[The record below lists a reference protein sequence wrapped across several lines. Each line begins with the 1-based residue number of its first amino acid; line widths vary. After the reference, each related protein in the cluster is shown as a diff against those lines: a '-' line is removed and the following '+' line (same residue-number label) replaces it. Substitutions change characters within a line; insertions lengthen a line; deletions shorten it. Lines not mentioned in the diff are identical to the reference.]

1 MDEQPQKKRFGG
13 LEVYWTTITYRSLIL
28 VVLALLLVGVSITI
42 LLRPGILE
50 QVMAKL
56 TSEGND
62 AASGVEEAAQA
73 RFLNLDGTVRVK
85 GRNSSQWVNADYR
98 IPLEEGDIIQTGP
111 QGIARITFIDG
122 TTYVVKPNTLIVIE
136 ENTALKNRVTRVAVQ
151 VSSGAVD
158 LSTGTWEVPGSSS
171 VVRFSDAEA
180 RMEQNTRAAV
190 TSDPKTQ
197 VNEITVAEGSAL
209 VNRRDQSIQVGPYE
223 RASFRTPD
231 DPLTKEQVLAP
242 PTLLRP
248 RNLEPI
254 ISASPRQE
262 VVRFTWT
269 RVAQAHR
276 YRLRLSTSPLL
287 TSTVLDRTVQSSGF
301 RARGL
306 KPGEYYWTVTAFDE
320 KGQES
325 QQIPQYR
332 FSLFEQPASEELLLV
347 IDNVVQHGRHIEI
360 IGRTETGAIV
370 TINAE
375 PVANV
380 RPDGSFR
387 HFVGPLAS
395 AGAHSITI
403 VAQNRRGEVVTRKK
417 TVVVQ

>member
-1 MDEQPQKKRFGG
+1 MDEQPQKQRFGG
-13 LEVYWTTITYRSLIL
+13 LEVYWTTVTYRSLL
-28 VVLALLLVGVSITI
+28 FVVLALLLAGVSIII

-56 TSEGND
+56 TSKGND
-62 AASGVEEAAQA
+62 DTSAVEEAAQA
-73 RFLNLDGTVRVK
+73 RFINLDGTVRVK
-85 GRNSSQWVNADYR
+85 GRDSSQWVNADYR

-136 ENTALKNRVTRVAVQ
+136 ENIALKDRTTRVAVQ
-151 VSSGAVD
+151 VTSGAVD
-158 LSTGTWEVPGSSS
+158 LSTGSWEPGSSS
-171 VVRFSDAEA
+171 VIRFSDAEA
-180 RMEQNTRAAV
+180 RMGQNTRAAV
-190 TSDPKTQ
+190 TSNPKTQ

-209 VNRRDQSIQVGPYE
+209 VSRRDQSIQVGPYE

-231 DPLTKEQVLAP
+231 DSLTKEQVLAP

-254 ISASPRQE
+254 ISANPRQE
-262 VVRFTWT
+262 VVRFTWS
-269 RVAQAHR
+269 RVAQANR

-287 TSTVLDRTVQSSGF
+287 TSTVLDRTVQSSSF

-306 KPGEYYWTVTAFDE
+306 QPGDYYWTVTAFDE

-325 QQIPQYR
+325 QQSPQYR

-360 IGRTETGAIV
+360 IGRTEAGAIV

-387 HFVGPLAS
+387 HFIGPLAS

>member
-1 MDEQPQKKRFGG
+1 MDEQPQKQRFGG
-13 LEVYWTTITYRSLIL
+13 LEVYWTTVTYRSLL
-28 VVLALLLVGVSITI
+28 FVVLALLLAGVSIII

-56 TSEGND
+56 SSKGND
-62 AASGVEEAAQA
+62 DTSAVEEAAQA
-73 RFLNLDGTVRVK
+73 RFINLDGTVRVK
-85 GRNSSQWVNADYR
+85 GRDSSQWVNADYR

-136 ENTALKNRVTRVAVQ
+136 ENIALKDRTTRVAVQ
-151 VSSGAVD
+151 VTSGAVD
-158 LSTGTWEVPGSSS
+158 LSTGSWEPGSSS
-171 VVRFSDAEA
+171 VIRFSDAEA
-180 RMEQNTRAAV
+180 RMGQNTRAAV

-223 RASFRTPD
+223 RASFRSPA

-254 ISASPRQE
+254 ISANPRQE
-262 VVRFTWT
+262 VVRFTWS
-269 RVAQAHR
+269 RVAQANR

-287 TSTVLDRTVQSSGF
+287 TSTVLDRTVQSSSF

-306 KPGEYYWTVTAFDE
+306 QPGDYYWTVTAFDE

-325 QQIPQYR
+325 QQSPQYR

-360 IGRTETGAIV
+360 IGRTEAGAIV

-387 HFVGPLAS
+387 HFIGPLAS

>member
-1 MDEQPQKKRFGG
+1 MDEQPQKQRFGG
-13 LEVYWTTITYRSLIL
+13 LEVYWTTVTYRSLL
-28 VVLALLLVGVSITI
+28 FVVLALLLAGVSIII

-56 TSEGND
+56 SSKGND
-62 AASGVEEAAQA
+62 DASAVEEAAQA
-73 RFLNLDGTVRVK
+73 RFINLDGTVRVK
-85 GRNSSQWVNADYR
+85 GRDSSQWVNADYR

-136 ENTALKNRVTRVAVQ
+136 ENIALKDRTTRVAVQ
-151 VSSGAVD
+151 VTSGAVD
-158 LSTGTWEVPGSSS
+158 LSTGSWEPGSSS
-171 VVRFSDAEA
+171 VIRFSDAEA
-180 RMEQNTRAAV
+180 RMGQNTRAAV
-190 TSDPKTQ
+190 TSNPKTQ

-209 VNRRDQSIQVGPYE
+209 VSRRDQSIQVGPYE

-231 DPLTKEQVLAP
+231 DSLTKEQVLAP

-254 ISASPRQE
+254 ISANPRQE
-262 VVRFTWT
+262 VVRFAWS
-269 RVAQAHR
+269 RVAQANR

-287 TSTVLDRTVQSSGF
+287 TSTVLDRTVQSSSF

-306 KPGEYYWTVTAFDE
+306 QPGDYYWTVTAFDE

-325 QQIPQYR
+325 QQSPQYR

-360 IGRTETGAIV
+360 IGRTEAGAMV

-387 HFVGPLAS
+387 HFIGPLAS

>member
-1 MDEQPQKKRFGG
+1 MDEQPQKQRFGG
-13 LEVYWTTITYRSLIL
+13 LEVYWTTVTYRSLL
-28 VVLALLLVGVSITI
+28 FVVLALLLVGVSITI

-56 TSEGND
+56 TSKGND

-73 RFLNLDGTVRVK
+73 RFINLDGTVRVK

-136 ENTALKNRVTRVAVQ
+136 ENIALKNRVTRVAVQ
-151 VSSGAVD
+151 VTSGAVD
-158 LSTGTWEVPGSSS
+158 LSTGSWEPGSSS
-171 VVRFSDAEA
+171 VIRFSDAEA
-180 RMEQNTRAAV
+180 RMGQNTRAAV

-209 VNRRDQSIQVGPYE
+209 VSRRDQSIQVGPYE
-223 RASFRTPD
+223 RASFRSPD

-254 ISASPRQE
+254 ISANPRQE
-262 VVRFTWT
+262 VVRFAWS
-269 RVAQAHR
+269 RVAQANR

-287 TSTVLDRTVQSSGF
+287 TSTVLDRTVQSSSF

-306 KPGEYYWTVTAFDE
+306 QPGDYYWTVTAFDE

-325 QQIPQYR
+325 QQSAQYR

-360 IGRTETGAIV
+360 IGRTEAGAIV

-387 HFVGPLAS
+387 HFIGPLAS

>member
-13 LEVYWTTITYRSLIL
+13 LEVYWTTVTYRSLL
-28 VVLALLLVGVSITI
+28 FVVLALLLAGISITI

-56 TSEGND
+56 TSKGND
-62 AASGVEEAAQA
+62 DASAVEEAAQA
-73 RFLNLDGTVRVK
+73 RFINLDGTVRVK
-85 GRNSSQWVNADYR
+85 GRDSSQWVNADYR

-136 ENTALKNRVTRVAVQ
+136 ENIALKDRTTRVAVQ
-151 VSSGAVD
+151 VTSGAVD
-158 LSTGTWEVPGSSS
+158 LSTGSWEPGSSS
-171 VVRFSDAEA
+171 VIRFSDAEA
-180 RMEQNTRAAV
+180 RMGQNTRAAV
-190 TSDPKTQ
+190 TSNPKTQ

-209 VNRRDQSIQVGPYE
+209 INRRSQSIQVGPYE

-231 DPLTKEQVLAP
+231 DSLTKEQVLAP

-254 ISASPRQE
+254 ISANPRQE
-262 VVRFTWT
+262 VVRFTWS
-269 RVAQAHR
+269 RVAQANR

-287 TSTVLDRTVQSSGF
+287 TSTVLDRTVQSSSF

-306 KPGEYYWTVTAFDE
+306 QPGDYYWTVTAFDE

-325 QQIPQYR
+325 QQSPQYR

-360 IGRTETGAIV
+360 IGRTEAGAMV

-387 HFVGPLAS
+387 HFIGPLAS

>member
-98 IPLEEGDIIQTGP
+98 IPLEEGDIIQTGL

-287 TSTVLDRTVQSSGF
+287 TSTVLDRTVQSIRLQGAWFETGRILLDRNRLRRKRSGEP
-301 RARGL
+301 AE
-306 KPGEYYWTVTAFDE
+306 PPV
-320 KGQES
+320 
-325 QQIPQYR
+325 P
-332 FSLFEQPASEELLLV
+332 LFPV
-347 IDNVVQHGRHIEI
+347 RTTG
-360 IGRTETGAIV
+360 IGRIA
-370 TINAE
+370 
-375 PVANV
+375 
-380 RPDGSFR
+380 
-387 HFVGPLAS
+387 
-395 AGAHSITI
+395 AGD
-403 VAQNRRGEVVTRKK
+403 
-417 TVVVQ
+417 

>member
-1 MDEQPQKKRFGG
+1 MDEQPQKQRFGG
-13 LEVYWTTITYRSLIL
+13 LEVYWTTVTYRSLL
-28 VVLALLLVGVSITI
+28 FVVLALLLAGVSITI

-56 TSEGND
+56 TSKGND

-73 RFLNLDGTVRVK
+73 RFINLDGTVRVK

-136 ENTALKNRVTRVAVQ
+136 ENIALKDRTTRVAVQ
-151 VSSGAVD
+151 VTSGAVD
-158 LSTGTWEVPGSSS
+158 LSTGSWEPGSSS
-171 VVRFSDAEA
+171 VIRFSDAEA
-180 RMEQNTRAAV
+180 RMGQNTRAAV

-223 RASFRTPD
+223 RASFRSPD

-254 ISASPRQE
+254 ISANPRQE
-262 VVRFTWT
+262 VVRFAWS
-269 RVAQAHR
+269 RVAQANR

-287 TSTVLDRTVQSSGF
+287 TSTVLDRTVQSSSF

-306 KPGEYYWTVTAFDE
+306 QPGDYYWTVTAFDE

-325 QQIPQYR
+325 QQSPQYR

-360 IGRTETGAIV
+360 IGRTEAGAIV

-387 HFVGPLAS
+387 HFIGPLAS

>member
-13 LEVYWTTITYRSLIL
+13 LEVYWTTVTYRSLL
-28 VVLALLLVGVSITI
+28 FVVLALLLAGVSIII

-56 TSEGND
+56 SSKGND
-62 AASGVEEAAQA
+62 DASAVEEAAQA
-73 RFLNLDGTVRVK
+73 RFINLDGTVRVK
-85 GRNSSQWVNADYR
+85 GRDSSQWVNADYR

-136 ENTALKNRVTRVAVQ
+136 ENIALKDRTTRVAVQ
-151 VSSGAVD
+151 VTSGAVD
-158 LSTGTWEVPGSSS
+158 LSTGSWEPGSSS
-171 VVRFSDAEA
+171 VIRFSDAEA
-180 RMEQNTRAAV
+180 RMGQNTRAAV
-190 TSDPKTQ
+190 TSNPKTQ

-209 VNRRDQSIQVGPYE
+209 VSRRDQSIQVGPYE

-231 DPLTKEQVLAP
+231 DSLTKEQVLAP

-254 ISASPRQE
+254 ISANPRQE
-262 VVRFTWT
+262 VVRFTWS
-269 RVAQAHR
+269 RVAQANR

-287 TSTVLDRTVQSSGF
+287 TSTVLDRTVQSSSF

-306 KPGEYYWTVTAFDE
+306 QPGDYYWTVTAFDE

-325 QQIPQYR
+325 QQSPQYR

-360 IGRTETGAIV
+360 IGRTEAGAMV

-387 HFVGPLAS
+387 HFIGPLAS

>member
-1 MDEQPQKKRFGG
+1 MDEQPQKRRFGG
-13 LEVYWTTITYRSLIL
+13 LEVYWTTVTYRSLL
-28 VVLALLLVGVSITI
+28 FVVLALLLAGISITI

-56 TSEGND
+56 TSKGND
-62 AASGVEEAAQA
+62 DASAVEEAAQA
-73 RFLNLDGTVRVK
+73 RFINLDGTVRVK
-85 GRNSSQWVNADYR
+85 GRDSSQWVNADYR

-136 ENTALKNRVTRVAVQ
+136 ENIALKDRTTRVAVQ
-151 VSSGAVD
+151 VTSGAVD
-158 LSTGTWEVPGSSS
+158 LSTGSWEPGSSS
-171 VVRFSDAEA
+171 VIRFSDAEA
-180 RMEQNTRAAV
+180 RMGQNTRAAV
-190 TSDPKTQ
+190 TSNPKTQ

-209 VNRRDQSIQVGPYE
+209 ISRRGQSIQVGPYE

-231 DPLTKEQVLAP
+231 DSLTKEQVLAP

-254 ISASPRQE
+254 ISANPRQE
-262 VVRFTWT
+262 VVRFTWS
-269 RVAQAHR
+269 RVAQANR

-287 TSTVLDRTVQSSGF
+287 TSTVLDRTVQSSSF

-306 KPGEYYWTVTAFDE
+306 QPGDYYWTVTAFDE

-325 QQIPQYR
+325 QQSPQYR

-360 IGRTETGAIV
+360 IGRTEAGAMV

-387 HFVGPLAS
+387 HFIGPLAS

>member
-1 MDEQPQKKRFGG
+1 MDEQPQKQRFGG
-13 LEVYWTTITYRSLIL
+13 LEVYWTTVTYRSLL
-28 VVLALLLVGVSITI
+28 FVVLALLLAGISITI

-56 TSEGND
+56 TSKGND
-62 AASGVEEAAQA
+62 DTSAVEEAAQA
-73 RFLNLDGTVRVK
+73 RFINLDGTVRVK
-85 GRNSSQWVNADYR
+85 GRDSSQWVNADYR

-136 ENTALKNRVTRVAVQ
+136 ENIALKDRTTRVAVQ
-151 VSSGAVD
+151 VTSGAVD
-158 LSTGTWEVPGSSS
+158 LSTGSWEPGSSS
-171 VVRFSDAEA
+171 VIRFSDAEA
-180 RMEQNTRAAV
+180 RMGQNTRAAV
-190 TSDPKTQ
+190 TSNPKTQ

-209 VNRRDQSIQVGPYE
+209 VSRRDQSIQVGPYE
-223 RASFRTPD
+223 RASFRSPD
-231 DPLTKEQVLAP
+231 DSLTKEQVLAP

-254 ISASPRQE
+254 ISANPRQE
-262 VVRFTWT
+262 VVRFTWS
-269 RVAQAHR
+269 RVAQANR

-287 TSTVLDRTVQSSGF
+287 TSTVLDRTVQSSSF

-306 KPGEYYWTVTAFDE
+306 QPGDYYWTVTAFDE

-325 QQIPQYR
+325 QQSPQYR

-360 IGRTETGAIV
+360 IGRTEAGAMV

-387 HFVGPLAS
+387 HFIGPLAS

>member
-13 LEVYWTTITYRSLIL
+13 LEVYWTTVTYRSLL
-28 VVLALLLVGVSITI
+28 FVVLALLLAGISITI

-56 TSEGND
+56 SSKGND
-62 AASGVEEAAQA
+62 DASAVEEAAQA
-73 RFLNLDGTVRVK
+73 RFINLDGTVRVK
-85 GRNSSQWVNADYR
+85 GRDSSQWVNADYR

-136 ENTALKNRVTRVAVQ
+136 ENIALKDRTTRVAVQ
-151 VSSGAVD
+151 VTSGAVD
-158 LSTGTWEVPGSSS
+158 LSTGSWEPGSSS
-171 VVRFSDAEA
+171 VIRFSDAEA
-180 RMEQNTRAAV
+180 RMGQNTRAAV
-190 TSDPKTQ
+190 TSNPKTQ

-209 VNRRDQSIQVGPYE
+209 VSRRGQSIQVGPYE

-231 DPLTKEQVLAP
+231 DSLTKEQVLAP

-254 ISASPRQE
+254 ISANPRQE
-262 VVRFTWT
+262 VVRFTWS
-269 RVAQAHR
+269 RVAQANR

-287 TSTVLDRTVQSSGF
+287 TSTVLDRTVQSSSF

-306 KPGEYYWTVTAFDE
+306 QPGDYYWTVTAFDE

-325 QQIPQYR
+325 QQSPQYR

-360 IGRTETGAIV
+360 IGRTEAGAMV

-387 HFVGPLAS
+387 HFIGPLAS

>member
-1 MDEQPQKKRFGG
+1 MDEQPQKQRFGG

-28 VVLALLLVGVSITI
+28 VVLALLLAGVSIII

-56 TSEGND
+56 TSKGND
-62 AASGVEEAAQA
+62 AASAVEEAAQA
-73 RFLNLDGTVRVK
+73 RFINLDGTVRVK
-85 GRNSSQWVNADYR
+85 GRDSSQWVNADYR

-122 TTYVVKPNTLIVIE
+122 STYVVKPNTLIVIE
-136 ENTALKNRVTRVAVQ
+136 ENTALNNRATRVAVQ
-151 VSSGAVD
+151 VTSGAVD
-158 LSTGTWEVPGSSS
+158 LSTGSWEPGSSS
-171 VVRFSDAEA
+171 VIRFSDAEA
-180 RMEQNTRAAV
+180 RMGQNTRAAV

-197 VNEITVAEGSAL
+197 VNEITIAEGAAL
-209 VNRRDQSIQVGPYE
+209 VNRRDQSIEVGPYE

-231 DPLTKEQVLAP
+231 DSLTKEQVLAP

-254 ISASPRQE
+254 ISANPRQE
-262 VVRFTWT
+262 VVRFAWS
-269 RVAQAHR
+269 RVAQANR

-287 TSTVLDRTVQSSGF
+287 TSTVLDRAVQSSSF

-306 KPGEYYWTVTAFDE
+306 QPGDYYWTVTAFDE

-325 QQIPQYR
+325 QQSSQYR

-387 HFVGPLAS
+387 HFIGPLAS

>member
-1 MDEQPQKKRFGG
+1 MDEQPQKQRFGG
-13 LEVYWTTITYRSLIL
+13 LEVYWTTVTYRSLL
-28 VVLALLLVGVSITI
+28 FVVLALLLAGVSIII

-56 TSEGND
+56 TSKGND
-62 AASGVEEAAQA
+62 DASAVEEAAQA
-73 RFLNLDGTVRVK
+73 RFINLDGTVRVK
-85 GRNSSQWVNADYR
+85 GRDSSQWVNADYR

-136 ENTALKNRVTRVAVQ
+136 ENIALKDRTTRVAVQ
-151 VSSGAVD
+151 VTSGAVD
-158 LSTGTWEVPGSSS
+158 LSTGSWEPGSSS
-171 VVRFSDAEA
+171 VIRFSDAEA
-180 RMEQNTRAAV
+180 RMGQNTRAAV
-190 TSDPKTQ
+190 TSNPKTQ

-209 VNRRDQSIQVGPYE
+209 VSRRGQSIQVGPYE

-231 DPLTKEQVLAP
+231 DSLTKEQVLAP

-254 ISASPRQE
+254 ISANPRQE
-262 VVRFTWT
+262 VVRFAWS
-269 RVAQAHR
+269 RVAQANR

-287 TSTVLDRTVQSSGF
+287 TSTVLDRTVQSSSF

-306 KPGEYYWTVTAFDE
+306 QPGDYYWTVTAFDE

-325 QQIPQYR
+325 QQSPQYR

-360 IGRTETGAIV
+360 IGRTEAGAMV

-387 HFVGPLAS
+387 HFIGPLAS

>member
-1 MDEQPQKKRFGG
+1 MDEQPHKKRFGG
-13 LEVYWTTITYRSLIL
+13 LEVYWTTVTYRSLL
-28 VVLALLLVGVSITI
+28 FVVLALLLAGVSITI

-56 TSEGND
+56 TSEGTD

-73 RFLNLDGTVRVK
+73 RFINLDGTVRVK

-136 ENTALKNRVTRVAVQ
+136 ENIALKDRTTRVAVQ
-151 VSSGAVD
+151 VTSGAVD
-158 LSTGTWEVPGSSS
+158 LSTGSWEPGSSS
-171 VVRFSDAEA
+171 VIRFSDAEA
-180 RMEQNTRAAV
+180 RMGQNTRAAV

-223 RASFRTPD
+223 RASFRSPD

-254 ISASPRQE
+254 ISANPRQE
-262 VVRFTWT
+262 VVRFAWS
-269 RVAQAHR
+269 RVAQANR

-287 TSTVLDRTVQSSGF
+287 TSTVLDRTVQSSSF

-306 KPGEYYWTVTAFDE
+306 QPGDYYWTVTAFDE

-325 QQIPQYR
+325 QQSAQYR

-387 HFVGPLAS
+387 HFIGPLAS

>member
-13 LEVYWTTITYRSLIL
+13 LEVYWTTVTYRSLL
-28 VVLALLLVGVSITI
+28 FVVLALLLAGISITI

-56 TSEGND
+56 SSKGND
-62 AASGVEEAAQA
+62 DASAVEEAAQA
-73 RFLNLDGTVRVK
+73 RFINLDGTVRVK
-85 GRNSSQWVNADYR
+85 GRDSSQWVNADYR

-136 ENTALKNRVTRVAVQ
+136 ENIALKDRTTRVAVQ
-151 VSSGAVD
+151 VTSGAVD
-158 LSTGTWEVPGSSS
+158 LSTGSWEPGSSS
-171 VVRFSDAEA
+171 VIRFSDAEA
-180 RMEQNTRAAV
+180 RMGQNTRAAV
-190 TSDPKTQ
+190 TSNPKTQ

-209 VNRRDQSIQVGPYE
+209 ISRRGQSIQVGPYE

-231 DPLTKEQVLAP
+231 DSLTKEQVLAP

-254 ISASPRQE
+254 ISANPRQE
-262 VVRFTWT
+262 VVRFTWS
-269 RVAQAHR
+269 RVAQANR

-287 TSTVLDRTVQSSGF
+287 TSTVLDRTVQSSSF

-306 KPGEYYWTVTAFDE
+306 QPGDYYWTVTAFDE

-325 QQIPQYR
+325 QQSPQYR

-360 IGRTETGAIV
+360 IGRTEAGAMV

-387 HFVGPLAS
+387 HFIGPLAS

>member
-1 MDEQPQKKRFGG
+1 MDEQPQKQRFGG
-13 LEVYWTTITYRSLIL
+13 LEVYWTTVTYRSLL
-28 VVLALLLVGVSITI
+28 FVVLALLLAGVSIII

-56 TSEGND
+56 TSKGND
-62 AASGVEEAAQA
+62 DASAVEEAAQA
-73 RFLNLDGTVRVK
+73 RFINLDGTVRVK
-85 GRNSSQWVNADYR
+85 GRDSSQWVNADYR

-136 ENTALKNRVTRVAVQ
+136 ENIALKDRTTRVAVQ
-151 VSSGAVD
+151 VTSGAVD
-158 LSTGTWEVPGSSS
+158 LSTGSWEPGSSS
-171 VVRFSDAEA
+171 VIRFSDAEA
-180 RMEQNTRAAV
+180 RMGQNTRAAV
-190 TSDPKTQ
+190 TSNPKTQ

-209 VNRRDQSIQVGPYE
+209 VSRRDQSIQVGPYE

-231 DPLTKEQVLAP
+231 DSLTKEQVLAP

-254 ISASPRQE
+254 ISANPRQE
-262 VVRFTWT
+262 VVRFAWS
-269 RVAQAHR
+269 RVAQANR

-287 TSTVLDRTVQSSGF
+287 TSTVLDRTVQSSSF

-306 KPGEYYWTVTAFDE
+306 QPGDYYWTVTAFDE

-325 QQIPQYR
+325 QQSPQYR

-360 IGRTETGAIV
+360 IGRTEAGAMV

-387 HFVGPLAS
+387 HFIGPLAS

>member
-13 LEVYWTTITYRSLIL
+13 LEVYWTTVTYRSLL
-28 VVLALLLVGVSITI
+28 FVVLALLLAGISITI
-42 LLRPGILE
+42 LLHPGILE

-56 TSEGND
+56 SSKGND
-62 AASGVEEAAQA
+62 DASAVEEAAQA
-73 RFLNLDGTVRVK
+73 RFINLDGTVRVK
-85 GRNSSQWVNADYR
+85 GRDSSQWVNADYR

-136 ENTALKNRVTRVAVQ
+136 ESIALKDRTTRVAVQ
-151 VSSGAVD
+151 VTSGAVD
-158 LSTGTWEVPGSSS
+158 LSTGSWEPGSSS
-171 VVRFSDAEA
+171 VIRFSDAEA
-180 RMEQNTRAAV
+180 RMGQNTRAAV
-190 TSDPKTQ
+190 TSNPKTQ

-209 VNRRDQSIQVGPYE
+209 VSRRGQSIQVGPYE

-231 DPLTKEQVLAP
+231 DSLTKEQVLAP

-254 ISASPRQE
+254 ISANPRQE
-262 VVRFTWT
+262 VVRFAWS
-269 RVAQAHR
+269 RVAQANR

-287 TSTVLDRTVQSSGF
+287 TSTVLDRTVQSSSF

-306 KPGEYYWTVTAFDE
+306 QPGDYYWTVTAFDE

-325 QQIPQYR
+325 QQSPQYR

-360 IGRTETGAIV
+360 IGRTEAGAMV

-387 HFVGPLAS
+387 HFIGPLAS

>member
-13 LEVYWTTITYRSLIL
+13 LEVYWTTVTYRSLL
-28 VVLALLLVGVSITI
+28 FVVLALLLAGISITI

-56 TSEGND
+56 TSKGND
-62 AASGVEEAAQA
+62 DASAVEEAAQA
-73 RFLNLDGTVRVK
+73 RFINLDGTVRVK
-85 GRNSSQWVNADYR
+85 GRDSSQWVNADYR

-136 ENTALKNRVTRVAVQ
+136 ENIALKDRTTRVAVQ
-151 VSSGAVD
+151 VTSGAVD
-158 LSTGTWEVPGSSS
+158 LSTGSWEPGSSS
-171 VVRFSDAEA
+171 VIRFSDAEA
-180 RMEQNTRAAV
+180 RMGQNTRAAV
-190 TSDPKTQ
+190 TSNPKTQ

-209 VNRRDQSIQVGPYE
+209 VSRRGQSIQVGPYE

-231 DPLTKEQVLAP
+231 DSLTKEQVLAP

-254 ISASPRQE
+254 ISANPRQE
-262 VVRFTWT
+262 VVRFTWS
-269 RVAQAHR
+269 RVAQANR

-287 TSTVLDRTVQSSGF
+287 TSTVLDRTVQSSSF

-306 KPGEYYWTVTAFDE
+306 QPGDYYWTVTAFDE

-325 QQIPQYR
+325 QQSPQYR

-360 IGRTETGAIV
+360 IGRTEAGAMV

-387 HFVGPLAS
+387 HFIGPLAS

>member
-1 MDEQPQKKRFGG
+1 M
-13 LEVYWTTITYRSLIL
+13 
-28 VVLALLLVGVSITI
+28 
-42 LLRPGILE
+42 
-50 QVMAKL
+50 
-56 TSEGND
+56 
-62 AASGVEEAAQA
+62 
-73 RFLNLDGTVRVK
+73 
-85 GRNSSQWVNADYR
+85 
-98 IPLEEGDIIQTGP
+98 
-111 QGIARITFIDG
+111 
-122 TTYVVKPNTLIVIE
+122 
-136 ENTALKNRVTRVAVQ
+136 
-151 VSSGAVD
+151 
-158 LSTGTWEVPGSSS
+158 
-171 VVRFSDAEA
+171 
-180 RMEQNTRAAV
+180 
-190 TSDPKTQ
+190 
-197 VNEITVAEGSAL
+197 SAL

-231 DPLTKEQVLAP
+231 DSLTKEQVLAP

-254 ISASPRQE
+254 ISANPRQE
-262 VVRFTWT
+262 VVRFAWS
-269 RVAQAHR
+269 RVAQANR

-287 TSTVLDRTVQSSGF
+287 TSTVLNRTVQSSSF

-306 KPGEYYWTVTAFDE
+306 QPGDYYWTVTAFDE

-325 QQIPQYR
+325 QQSSQYR

-360 IGRTETGAIV
+360 IGRTEAGAIV

-387 HFVGPLAS
+387 HFIGPLAS

>member
-13 LEVYWTTITYRSLIL
+13 LEVYWTTVTYRSLL
-28 VVLALLLVGVSITI
+28 FVVLALLLAGISITI

-56 TSEGND
+56 SSKGND
-62 AASGVEEAAQA
+62 DASAVEEAAQA
-73 RFLNLDGTVRVK
+73 RFINLDGTVRVK
-85 GRNSSQWVNADYR
+85 GRDSSQWVNADYR

-136 ENTALKNRVTRVAVQ
+136 ENIALKDRTTRVAVQ
-151 VSSGAVD
+151 VTSGAVD
-158 LSTGTWEVPGSSS
+158 LSTGSWEPGSIS
-171 VVRFSDAEA
+171 VIRFSDAEA
-180 RMEQNTRAAV
+180 RMGQNTRAAV
-190 TSDPKTQ
+190 TSNPKTQ

-209 VNRRDQSIQVGPYE
+209 ISRRGQSIQVGPYE

-231 DPLTKEQVLAP
+231 DSLTKEQVLAP

-254 ISASPRQE
+254 ISANPRQE
-262 VVRFTWT
+262 VVRFAWS
-269 RVAQAHR
+269 RVAQANR

-287 TSTVLDRTVQSSGF
+287 TSTVLDRTVQSSSF

-306 KPGEYYWTVTAFDE
+306 QPGDYYWTVTAFDE

-325 QQIPQYR
+325 QQSPQYR

-360 IGRTETGAIV
+360 IGRTEAGAMV

-387 HFVGPLAS
+387 HFIGPLAS

>member
-13 LEVYWTTITYRSLIL
+13 LEVYWTTVTYRSLL
-28 VVLALLLVGVSITI
+28 FVVLALLLAGISITI

-56 TSEGND
+56 TSKGNED
-62 AASGVEEAAQA
+62 ASAVEEAAQA
-73 RFLNLDGTVRVK
+73 RFINLDGTVRVK
-85 GRNSSQWVNADYR
+85 GRDSSQWVNADYR

-136 ENTALKNRVTRVAVQ
+136 ENIALKDRTTRVAVQ
-151 VSSGAVD
+151 VTSGAVD
-158 LSTGTWEVPGSSS
+158 LSTGSWEPGSSS
-171 VVRFSDAEA
+171 VIRFSDAEA
-180 RMEQNTRAAV
+180 RMGQNTRAAV
-190 TSDPKTQ
+190 TSNPKTQ

-209 VNRRDQSIQVGPYE
+209 ISRRGQSIQVGPYE

-231 DPLTKEQVLAP
+231 DSLTKEQVLAP

-254 ISASPRQE
+254 ISANPRQE
-262 VVRFTWT
+262 VVRFTWS
-269 RVAQAHR
+269 RVAQANR

-287 TSTVLDRTVQSSGF
+287 TSTVLDRTVQSSSF

-306 KPGEYYWTVTAFDE
+306 QPGDYYWTVTAFDE

-325 QQIPQYR
+325 QQSPQYR

-360 IGRTETGAIV
+360 IGRTEAGAMV

-387 HFVGPLAS
+387 HFIGPLAS

>member
-13 LEVYWTTITYRSLIL
+13 LEVYWTTVTYRSLL
-28 VVLALLLVGVSITI
+28 FVVLALLLAGISITI

-56 TSEGND
+56 SSKGND
-62 AASGVEEAAQA
+62 DASAVEEAAQA
-73 RFLNLDGTVRVK
+73 RFINLDGTVRVK
-85 GRNSSQWVNADYR
+85 GRDSSQWVNADYR

-136 ENTALKNRVTRVAVQ
+136 ENIALKDRTTRVAVQ
-151 VSSGAVD
+151 VTSGAVD
-158 LSTGTWEVPGSSS
+158 LSTGSWEPGSIS
-171 VVRFSDAEA
+171 VIRFSDAEA
-180 RMEQNTRAAV
+180 RMGQNTRAAV
-190 TSDPKTQ
+190 TSNPKTQ

-209 VNRRDQSIQVGPYE
+209 VSRRGQSIQVGPYE

-231 DPLTKEQVLAP
+231 DSLTKEQVLAP

-254 ISASPRQE
+254 ISANPRQE
-262 VVRFTWT
+262 VVRFAWS
-269 RVAQAHR
+269 RVAQANR

-287 TSTVLDRTVQSSGF
+287 TSTVLDRTVQSSSF

-306 KPGEYYWTVTAFDE
+306 QPGDYYWTVTAFDE

-325 QQIPQYR
+325 QQSPQYR

-360 IGRTETGAIV
+360 IGRTEAGAMV

-387 HFVGPLAS
+387 HFIGPLAS

>member
-13 LEVYWTTITYRSLIL
+13 LEVYWTTVTYRSLL
-28 VVLALLLVGVSITI
+28 FVVLALLLAGISITI

-56 TSEGND
+56 SSKGND
-62 AASGVEEAAQA
+62 DASAVEEAAQA
-73 RFLNLDGTVRVK
+73 RFINLDGTVRVK
-85 GRNSSQWVNADYR
+85 GRDSSQWVNADYR

-136 ENTALKNRVTRVAVQ
+136 ENIALKDRTTRVAVQ
-151 VSSGAVD
+151 VTSGAVD
-158 LSTGTWEVPGSSS
+158 LSTGSWEPGSIS
-171 VVRFSDAEA
+171 VIRFSDAEA
-180 RMEQNTRAAV
+180 RMGQNTRAAV
-190 TSDPKTQ
+190 TSNPKTQ

-209 VNRRDQSIQVGPYE
+209 VSRRGQNIQVGPYE

-231 DPLTKEQVLAP
+231 DSLTKEQVLAP

-254 ISASPRQE
+254 ISANPRQE
-262 VVRFTWT
+262 VVRFAWS
-269 RVAQAHR
+269 RVAQANR

-287 TSTVLDRTVQSSGF
+287 TSTVLDRTVQSSSF

-306 KPGEYYWTVTAFDE
+306 QPGDYYWTVTAFDE

-325 QQIPQYR
+325 QQSPQYR

-360 IGRTETGAIV
+360 IGRTEAGAMV

-387 HFVGPLAS
+387 HFIGPLAS

>member
-13 LEVYWTTITYRSLIL
+13 LEVYWTTVTYRSLL
-28 VVLALLLVGVSITI
+28 FVVLALLLAGISITI

-56 TSEGND
+56 SSKGND
-62 AASGVEEAAQA
+62 DASAVEEAAQA
-73 RFLNLDGTVRVK
+73 RFINLDGTVRVK
-85 GRNSSQWVNADYR
+85 GRDSSQWVNADYR

-136 ENTALKNRVTRVAVQ
+136 ENIALKDRTTRVAVQ
-151 VSSGAVD
+151 VTSGAVD
-158 LSTGTWEVPGSSS
+158 LSTGSWEPGSIS
-171 VVRFSDAEA
+171 VIRFSDAEA
-180 RMEQNTRAAV
+180 RMGQNTRAAV
-190 TSDPKTQ
+190 TSNPKTQ

-209 VNRRDQSIQVGPYE
+209 ISRRGQSIQVGPYE

-231 DPLTKEQVLAP
+231 DSLTKEQVLAP

-254 ISASPRQE
+254 ISANPRQE
-262 VVRFTWT
+262 VVRFAWS
-269 RVAQAHR
+269 RVAQANR

-287 TSTVLDRTVQSSGF
+287 TSTVLDRTVQSSSF

-306 KPGEYYWTVTAFDE
+306 QPGDYYWTVTAFDE

-325 QQIPQYR
+325 QQSPQYR

-347 IDNVVQHGRHIEI
+347 IVNVVQHGRHIEI
-360 IGRTETGAIV
+360 IGRTEAGAMV

-387 HFVGPLAS
+387 HFIGPLAS

>member
-13 LEVYWTTITYRSLIL
+13 LEVYWTTVTYRSLL
-28 VVLALLLVGVSITI
+28 FVVLALLLAGISITI

-56 TSEGND
+56 TSKGND
-62 AASGVEEAAQA
+62 DASAVEEAAQA
-73 RFLNLDGTVRVK
+73 RFINLDGTVRVK
-85 GRNSSQWVNADYR
+85 GRDSSQWVNADYR

-136 ENTALKNRVTRVAVQ
+136 ENIALKDRTTRVAVQ
-151 VSSGAVD
+151 VTSGAVD
-158 LSTGTWEVPGSSS
+158 LSTGSWEPGSSS
-171 VVRFSDAEA
+171 VIRFSDAEA
-180 RMEQNTRAAV
+180 RMGQNTRAAV
-190 TSDPKTQ
+190 TSNPKTQ

-209 VNRRDQSIQVGPYE
+209 VSRRDQSIQVGPYE

-231 DPLTKEQVLAP
+231 DSLTKEQVLAP

-254 ISASPRQE
+254 ISANPRQE
-262 VVRFTWT
+262 VVRFTWS
-269 RVAQAHR
+269 RVAQANR

-287 TSTVLDRTVQSSGF
+287 TSTVLDRTVQSSSF

-306 KPGEYYWTVTAFDE
+306 QPGDYYWTVTAFDE

-325 QQIPQYR
+325 QQSPQYR

-360 IGRTETGAIV
+360 IGRTEAGAMV

-387 HFVGPLAS
+387 HFIGPLAS

>member
-1 MDEQPQKKRFGG
+1 MDEQPRKKRFGG
-13 LEVYWTTITYRSLIL
+13 LEVYWTTVTYRSLL
-28 VVLALLLVGVSITI
+28 FVVLALLLAGISITI

-56 TSEGND
+56 SSKGND
-62 AASGVEEAAQA
+62 DASAVEEAAQA
-73 RFLNLDGTVRVK
+73 RFINLDGTVRVK
-85 GRNSSQWVNADYR
+85 GRDSSQWVNADYR

-136 ENTALKNRVTRVAVQ
+136 ENIALKDRTTRVAVQ
-151 VSSGAVD
+151 VTSGAVD
-158 LSTGTWEVPGSSS
+158 LSTGSWEPGSSS
-171 VVRFSDAEA
+171 VIRFSDAEA
-180 RMEQNTRAAV
+180 RMGQNTRAAV
-190 TSDPKTQ
+190 TSNPKTQ

-209 VNRRDQSIQVGPYE
+209 VSRRGQSIQVGPYE

-231 DPLTKEQVLAP
+231 DSLTKEQVLAP

-254 ISASPRQE
+254 ISANPRQE
-262 VVRFTWT
+262 VVRFAWS
-269 RVAQAHR
+269 RVAQANR

-287 TSTVLDRTVQSSGF
+287 TSTVLDRTVQSSSF

-306 KPGEYYWTVTAFDE
+306 QPGDYYWTVTAFDE

-325 QQIPQYR
+325 QQSPQYR

-360 IGRTETGAIV
+360 IGRTEAGAMV

-387 HFVGPLAS
+387 HFIGPLAS

>member
-13 LEVYWTTITYRSLIL
+13 LEVYWTTVTYRSLL
-28 VVLALLLVGVSITI
+28 FVVLALLLAGISITI

-56 TSEGND
+56 TSKGND
-62 AASGVEEAAQA
+62 DASAVEEAAQA
-73 RFLNLDGTVRVK
+73 RFINLDGTVRVK
-85 GRNSSQWVNADYR
+85 GRDSSQWVNADYR

-136 ENTALKNRVTRVAVQ
+136 ENIALKDRTTRVAVQ
-151 VSSGAVD
+151 VTSGAVD
-158 LSTGTWEVPGSSS
+158 LSTGSWEPGSSS
-171 VVRFSDAEA
+171 VIRFSDAEA
-180 RMEQNTRAAV
+180 RMGQNTRAAV
-190 TSDPKTQ
+190 TSNPKTQ

-209 VNRRDQSIQVGPYE
+209 VSRRDQSIQVGPYE

-231 DPLTKEQVLAP
+231 DSLTKEQVLAP

-254 ISASPRQE
+254 ISANPRQE
-262 VVRFTWT
+262 VVRFAWS
-269 RVAQAHR
+269 RVAQANR

-287 TSTVLDRTVQSSGF
+287 TSTVLDRTVQSSSF

-306 KPGEYYWTVTAFDE
+306 QPGDYYWTVTAFDE

-325 QQIPQYR
+325 QQSPQYR

-360 IGRTETGAIV
+360 IGRTEAGAMV

-387 HFVGPLAS
+387 HFIGPLAS

>member
-13 LEVYWTTITYRSLIL
+13 LEVYWTTVTYRSLL
-28 VVLALLLVGVSITI
+28 FVVLALLLAGISITI

-56 TSEGND
+56 TSKGND
-62 AASGVEEAAQA
+62 DASAVEEAAQA
-73 RFLNLDGTVRVK
+73 RFINLDGTVRVK
-85 GRNSSQWVNADYR
+85 GRDSSQWVNADYR

-136 ENTALKNRVTRVAVQ
+136 ENIALKDRTTRVAVQ
-151 VSSGAVD
+151 VTSGAVD
-158 LSTGTWEVPGSSS
+158 LSTGSWEPGSSS
-171 VVRFSDAEA
+171 VIRFSDAEA
-180 RMEQNTRAAV
+180 RMGQNTRAAV
-190 TSDPKTQ
+190 TSNPKTQ

-209 VNRRDQSIQVGPYE
+209 VSRRGQSIQVGPYE

-231 DPLTKEQVLAP
+231 DSLTKEQVLAP

-254 ISASPRQE
+254 ISANPRQE
-262 VVRFTWT
+262 VVRFAWS
-269 RVAQAHR
+269 RVAQANR

-287 TSTVLDRTVQSSGF
+287 TSTVLDRTVQSSSF

-306 KPGEYYWTVTAFDE
+306 QPGDYYWTVTAFDE

-325 QQIPQYR
+325 QQSPQYR

-360 IGRTETGAIV
+360 IGRTEAGAMV

-387 HFVGPLAS
+387 HFIGPLAS

>member
-13 LEVYWTTITYRSLIL
+13 LEVYWTTVTYRSLL
-28 VVLALLLVGVSITI
+28 FVVLALLLAGISITI

-56 TSEGND
+56 SSKGND
-62 AASGVEEAAQA
+62 DASAVEEAAQA
-73 RFLNLDGTVRVK
+73 RFINLDGTVRVK
-85 GRNSSQWVNADYR
+85 GRDSSQWVNADYR

-136 ENTALKNRVTRVAVQ
+136 ENIALKDRTTRVAVQ
-151 VSSGAVD
+151 VTSGAVD
-158 LSTGTWEVPGSSS
+158 LSTGSWEPGSIS
-171 VVRFSDAEA
+171 VIRFSDAEA
-180 RMEQNTRAAV
+180 RMGQNTRAAV
-190 TSDPKTQ
+190 TSNPKTQ

-209 VNRRDQSIQVGPYE
+209 VSRRGQSIQVGPYE

-231 DPLTKEQVLAP
+231 DSLTKEQVLAP

-254 ISASPRQE
+254 ISANPRQE
-262 VVRFTWT
+262 VVRFTWS
-269 RVAQAHR
+269 RVAQANR

-287 TSTVLDRTVQSSGF
+287 TSTVLDRTVQSSSF

-306 KPGEYYWTVTAFDE
+306 QPGDYYWTVTAFDE

-325 QQIPQYR
+325 QQSPQYR

-360 IGRTETGAIV
+360 IGRTEAGAMV

-387 HFVGPLAS
+387 HFIGPLAS

>member
-1 MDEQPQKKRFGG
+1 MDEQPQKRRFGG

-28 VVLALLLVGVSITI
+28 VVLALLLAGVSII
-42 LLRPGILE
+42 MLFRPGILG

-56 TSEGND
+56 TNKAND
-62 AASGVEEAAQA
+62 TASGVEEAAQA
-73 RFLNLDGTVRVK
+73 RFINLDGTVRVK
-85 GRNSSQWVNADYR
+85 GRDSSQWINADYR

-136 ENTALKNRVTRVAVQ
+136 ENTAFKNRVTRVAVQ
-151 VSSGAVD
+151 VTSGAVD
-158 LSTGTWEVPGSSS
+158 LSTGSWEPGSSS
-171 VVRFSDAEA
+171 VIRFSDAEA
-180 RMEQNTRAAV
+180 RMGQNTRAAV

-197 VNEITVAEGSAL
+197 FNEITVAEGGAV

-254 ISASPRQE
+254 ISANPRQE
-262 VVRFTWT
+262 VVRFAWS
-269 RVAQAHR
+269 RVAQANR

-287 TSTVLDRTVQSSGF
+287 TSTVLDRSVQSSSF

-306 KPGEYYWTVTAFDE
+306 QPGDYYWTVTAFDE

-325 QQIPQYR
+325 QQSPQYR

-387 HFVGPLAS
+387 HFIGPLAS

>member
-1 MDEQPQKKRFGG
+1 MDEQPQKQRFGG
-13 LEVYWTTITYRSLIL
+13 LEVYWTTITYRSLL
-28 VVLALLLVGVSITI
+28 FVVLALLLAGISITI

-56 TSEGND
+56 TSKGND

-73 RFLNLDGTVRVK
+73 RFINLDGTVRVK
-85 GRNSSQWVNADYR
+85 GRDSSQWVNADYR

-136 ENTALKNRVTRVAVQ
+136 ENIALKNRTTRVAVQ
-151 VSSGAVD
+151 VTSGAVD
-158 LSTGTWEVPGSSS
+158 LSTGSWEPGSSS
-171 VVRFSDAEA
+171 VIRFSDAEA
-180 RMEQNTRAAV
+180 RMGQNTRAAV

-254 ISASPRQE
+254 ISANPRQE
-262 VVRFTWT
+262 VVRFAWS
-269 RVAQAHR
+269 RVAQANR

-287 TSTVLDRTVQSSGF
+287 TSTVLDRTVQSSSF

-306 KPGEYYWTVTAFDE
+306 QPGDYYWTVTAFDE

-325 QQIPQYR
+325 QQSPQYR

-360 IGRTETGAIV
+360 IGRTEAGAIV

-387 HFVGPLAS
+387 HFIGPLAS